1 MTGLACLCMQNAWT
15 VDSSSGRRHQ
25 EACSRYRL
33 RRWPTCSKA
42 FRNIPSRDAD
52 ESLIEVVQV
61 RDPRHPLFGKSFR
74 IIRRTVDRAGNVPAS
89 YEVEHRN
96 GSTLLISVQATEQ
109 YETAANQFK
118 LSIDAL
124 KDLVCLADGLGSD
137 ECRSQGSLD
146 CTGSDIAASDS
157 RGRRDRT
164 GGGRP

>member
-1 MTGLACLCMQNAWT
+1 MSKVFLII
-15 VDSSSGRRHQ
+15 
-25 EACSRYRL
+25 L
-33 RRWPTCSKA
+33 RFAVARFAAGCASQSPRAKA

-96 GSTLLISVQATEQ
+96 GSTLLIPVQATDQ
-109 YETAANQFK
+109 YEKGANQTK

-124 KDLVCLADGLGSD
+124 KDLVCLADGLGDD
-137 ECRSQGSLD
+137 ECRSERSLD
-146 CTGSDIAASDS
+146 CTGSNTETSDRRGH
-157 RGRRDRT
+157 RGRA